1 MCLVFLA
8 EYPKIRTEFGRNR
21 EISSTLMDDTDR
33 RLLRILQRDGR
44 ITNVD
49 LARQAHLSP
58 AACFDRVKRLQR
70 DGVIRGYAALLD
82 PAKLERALLIFI
94 EIVLDRTTEDACQA
108 FAKAVV
114 DAPEVLECHMVA
126 GNFDFLIK
134 ARVRDM
140 TAYRVF
146 LGDTL

>member
-1 MCLVFLA
+1 MCLVFSRNC
-8 EYPKIRTEFGRNR
+8 PKICRRFARWEGYC
-21 EISSTLMDDTDR
+21 SDPMDDTDR

-49 LARQAHLSP
+49 LARQANLSA

-70 DGVIRGYAALLD
+70 SGVIQGYTAVLD
-82 PAKLERALLIFI
+82 PAKLDCGLLVFV

-114 DAPEVLECHMVA
+114 EAPEVLECHMVA

-134 ARVRDM
+134 ARV
-140 TAYRVF
+140 
-146 LGDTL
+146 

>member
-1 MCLVFLA
+1 
-8 EYPKIRTEFGRNR
+8 
-21 EISSTLMDDTDR
+21 MDDTDR

-49 LARQAHLSP
+49 LARQANLSP

-70 DGVIRGYAALLD
+70 NGVILGYSAMLD
-82 PAKLERALLIFI
+82 PAKLDCALLVFI

-114 DAPEVLECHMVA
+114 EAPEVLECHMVA

-140 TAYRVF
+140 TAYRAF
-146 LGDTL
+146 LGETLLRMPGVRETHTFAVMEELKNTSALPV